1 MDIQEIGGKAQ
12 NGERGKGPLWVE
24 CDILPTS
31 REEDRDLRS
40 VEKEY
45 KATKIKGAVRL
56 NCNEDPAIQMMREFE
71 ERGGKERTFMVKESV

>member
-1 MDIQEIGGKAQ
+1 MW
-12 NGERGKGPLWVE
+12 LE
-24 CDILPTS
+24 CDILLTS
-31 REEDRDLRS
+31 REGDRDLRS

-71 ERGGKERTFMVKESV
+71 ERAGKERTFMVKESV